1 MHLAL
6 PWYLRVS
13 TELLSCFIG
22 AKVQAE
28 SYTSSFL
35 KVGKCRLN
43 GLGDNLSAY
52 ALRRSDFFS
61 MQPPLTVV
69 FQNTGLCTRYDHEQV
84 RILYSAAYGIW
95 LSEPLS

>member
-1 MHLAL
+1 VKHLAL

-52 ALRRSDFFS
+52 ALRRSDF
-61 MQPPLTVV
+61 
-69 FQNTGLCTRYDHEQV
+69 
-84 RILYSAAYGIW
+84 LYAASFNCCIFEYWAIYT
-95 LSEPLS
+95 L

>member
-1 MHLAL
+1 MKHLAL
-6 PWYLRVS
+6 SWYLRVS

-28 SYTSSFL
+28 SYTGSLL

-52 ALRRSDFFS
+52 ALRRSDFLYAASFNWCILEYWS
-61 MQPPLTVV
+61 MYTL
-69 FQNTGLCTRYDHEQV
+69 
-84 RILYSAAYGIW
+84 
-95 LSEPLS
+95 

>member
-28 SYTSSFL
+28 SYTSSFFE
-35 KVGKCRLN
+35 GRQI
-43 GLGDNLSAY
+43 A
-52 ALRRSDFFS
+52 AL
-61 MQPPLTVV
+61 M
-69 FQNTGLCTRYDHEQV
+69 G
-84 RILYSAAYGIW
+84 
-95 LSEPLS
+95 

>member
-6 PWYLRVS
+6 SWYLRVS

-22 AKVQAE
+22 AKMQAE

-43 GLGDNLSAY
+43 GQGDNLSAHV
-52 ALRRSDFFS
+52 LRHSDFLYAASFNGCFS
-61 MQPPLTVV
+61 E
-69 FQNTGLCTRYDHEQV
+69 YWA
-84 RILYSAAYGIW
+84 I
-95 LSEPLS
+95 

>member
-1 MHLAL
+1 MKHLAL

-22 AKVQAE
+22 AKAQAE

-35 KVGKCRLN
+35 KVGNCRLN
-43 GLGDNLSAY
+43 GSGDNLSAY
-52 ALRRSDFFS
+52 ALRTQVLS

-69 FQNTGLCTRYDHEQV
+69 FLNTLAMYT
-84 RILYSAAYGIW
+84 L
-95 LSEPLS
+95 

>member
-1 MHLAL
+1 MKHLAL

-28 SYTSSFL
+28 SYTGSLL

-43 GLGDNLSAY
+43 GLGDNLSAR
-52 ALRRSDFFS
+52 LRVATTCSLHFVH
-61 MQPPLTVV
+61 LLV
-69 FQNTGLCTRYDHEQV
+69 FLIRIVTLIHRKHLLFVRRNQLGSSVGLGY
-84 RILYSAAYGIW
+84 
-95 LSEPLS
+95 

>member
-1 MHLAL
+1 MKRLAL

-13 TELLSCFIG
+13 TELLSCLIE

-28 SYTSSFL
+28 SYVSSFL

-52 ALRRSDFFS
+52 ALRHSDF
-61 MQPPLTVV
+61 
-69 FQNTGLCTRYDHEQV
+69 NY
-84 RILYSAAYGIW
+84 AASFNWCIFEYWSIYT
-95 LSEPLS
+95 L

>member
-52 ALRRSDFFS
+52 ALRRSDFS
-61 MQPPLTVV
+61 
-69 FQNTGLCTRYDHEQV
+69 
-84 RILYSAAYGIW
+84 LYAASFNCCI
-95 LSEPLS
+95 SEYWAMYTL

>member
-1 MHLAL
+1 MKHLAL

-28 SYTSSFL
+28 SYTSSL
-35 KVGKCRLN
+35 SKVGKCRLN

-52 ALRRSDFFS
+52 ALRHSGFIYAASFNCC
-61 MQPPLTVV
+61 V
-69 FQNTGLCTRYDHEQV
+69 FE
-84 RILYSAAYGIW
+84 YSAMYT
-95 LSEPLS
+95 L

>member
-1 MHLAL
+1 LKHLAL

-28 SYTSSFL
+28 SYTGSFS

-52 ALRRSDFFS
+52 ALRHPDLT
-61 MQPPLTVV
+61 MQPPLIVA
-69 FQNTGLCTRYDHEQV
+69 FLNTELCTRYDREQV
-84 RILYSAAYGIW
+84 QILY
-95 LSEPLS
+95 

>member
-28 SYTSSFL
+28 SYTGSFL

-43 GLGDNLSAY
+43 GLGDNLSAHG
-52 ALRRSDFFS
+52 LRRSDVLYAASFS
-61 MQPPLTVV
+61 
-69 FQNTGLCTRYDHEQV
+69 CC
-84 RILYSAAYGIW
+84 
-95 LSEPLS
+95 LSEYWAMYTL

>member
-28 SYTSSFL
+28 SYSSSFL

-52 ALRRSDFFS
+52 VFKTLRF
-61 MQPPLTVV
+61 PLCS
-69 FQNTGLCTRYDHEQV
+69 L
-84 RILYSAAYGIW
+84 L
-95 LSEPLS
+95 

>member
-43 GLGDNLSAY
+43 GSGDNLSAY
-52 ALRRSDFFS
+52 VLRHSDFH
-61 MQPPLTVV
+61 
-69 FQNTGLCTRYDHEQV
+69 Y
-84 RILYSAAYGIW
+84 AASFNCCI
-95 LSEPLS
+95 SEYWAMYTL